1 MRRSAIYLC
10 ASLLI
15 TPMLAGC
22 SLFGKKTDPQVAE
35 GSTDMYATSPA
46 EQMPADESAEGY
58 DPYAAYSSPTVTEP
72 SYSTTTAFGPRYHTV
87 VKKETLY
94 SLART
99 YYNDQRRWK
108 EIYDANRAEI
118 DDPDKIYIGQHLLIP

>member
-15 TPMLAGC
+15 IPMLAGC
-22 SLFGKKTDPQVAE
+22 SQFGKKTDPQVAE
-35 GSTDMYATSPA
+35 GSTDMYVTSPA
-46 EQMPADESAEGY
+46 EQMPADESAEAY

-118 DDPDKIYIGQHLLIP
+118 DDPDKIYVGQRLLIP